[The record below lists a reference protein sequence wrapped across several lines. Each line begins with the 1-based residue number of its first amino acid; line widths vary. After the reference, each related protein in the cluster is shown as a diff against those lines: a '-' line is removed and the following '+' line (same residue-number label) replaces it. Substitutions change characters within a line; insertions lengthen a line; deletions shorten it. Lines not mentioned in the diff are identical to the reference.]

1 MISTTLATCL
11 IFLGILL
18 MGYGIHSLHKKVE
31 EREARRISKEYLEEM
46 YLKMFLQ
53 EENDEKE

>member
-18 MGYGIHSLHKKVE
+18 MGHGIHSLHKKVE

>member
-1 MISTTLATCL
+1 MISTALATCL

-31 EREARRISKEYLEEM
+31 EKEARRMSKEYLEEM
-46 YLKMFLQ
+46 YLKMLL
-53 EENDEKE
+53 EEEINEKE